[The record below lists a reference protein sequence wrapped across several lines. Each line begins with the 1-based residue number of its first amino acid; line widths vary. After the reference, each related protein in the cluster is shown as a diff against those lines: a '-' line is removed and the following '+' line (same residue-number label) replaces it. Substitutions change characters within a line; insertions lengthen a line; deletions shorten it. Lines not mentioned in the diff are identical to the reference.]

1 MDTLNNVVRAIF
13 NSKEN
18 KEIPNLDIL
27 GGGNDWPVVPI
38 FGRRKRA
45 RQAIYAEPSQDLKY
59 NSNQENKQF
68 GQNKRRSV
76 GFGKSGSDVS
86 FDENVVLDDFEN
98 DDLFGLDTG
107 ASIKGSSANRFDDGA
122 LQRSARQHN
131 MNETMLIQNQSQTH
145 EQPKQK
151 LGCEATRVISL
162 ASKKYPHFRPIGAG
176 LGTLL
181 ARQSSIAFHTNLME
195 RTGNQESLTNNT
207 TSNRE
212 SSGSNA
218 SEV

>member
-68 GQNKRRSV
+68 GQNKRSSV

-86 FDENVVLDDFEN
+86 FDENIVLDDLEN